1 MIPPILQNII
11 YMSKAGFYQ
20 KGCRVTPCVLSG
32 SSLEPISIP
41 QPEIGYVANYIC

>member
-20 KGCRVTPCVLSG
+20 KGCRVAPCVLSG
-32 SSLEPISIP
+32 FSLEPISIL
-41 QPEIGYVANYIC
+41 QPKVGYGGNYIG